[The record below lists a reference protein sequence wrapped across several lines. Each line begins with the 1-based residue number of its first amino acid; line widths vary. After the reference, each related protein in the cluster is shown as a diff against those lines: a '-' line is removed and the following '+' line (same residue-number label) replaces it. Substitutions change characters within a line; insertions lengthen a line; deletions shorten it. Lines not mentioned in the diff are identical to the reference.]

1 MKGLFLL
8 AALLLVSG
16 CSPYQ
21 NMSGATS
28 SSQHVLNIKKDQPNQ
43 DQYDLVIIDPGFNNW
58 YETTWNPAVDHTEK
72 YYDQWNDQY
81 VSAWNYKATHIG
93 YSDYFDSV
101 INYDPATDYGMNVSR
116 KLYYYFRYVEIVKKI
131 QILDYK
137 RPDGVI

>member
-1 MKGLFLL
+1 MKGMFLL

-21 NMSGATS
+21 NISDSTVS
-28 SSQHVLNIKKDQPNQ
+28 SKHILNINKDQKNQ

-58 YETTWNPAVDHTEK
+58 FETTWNPAIDHTEK

-81 VSAWNYKATHIG
+81 VAAWNYKATHMG

-101 INYDPATDYGMNVSR
+101 INYNPTIDYGMNVSR

-131 QILDYK
+131 QILDFR